1 MTVSRQL
8 GKISML
14 ALLWAV
20 LCSFIG
26 PKEYKYDVKETR
38 ITREEFLE
46 AYYHSSEYI
55 YVKDTAVSPI
65 EEKRVIEAV
74 FGILTEKDKERYAS
88 GELEICDIRR
98 YSTGE
103 YAACLS
109 EFFWHSRAVFLN
121 DKFEPDSTYIEG
133 DEYDV
138 YTTSG
143 IFAALEG
150 FDSDFHALIHFYA
163 RNGEESGRMQ
173 EIAFYKNTTWMLEW
187 LVDFP
192 EYEGIEERMV
202 WYKGAMY
209 CAGLEF
215 CKDANGN
222 WEPKPIF
229 IKLELVKKGYIDVK
243 PYVETALND
252 FVNRK
257 DAALSNVFYIL
268 IQKHKIDNLDV
279 LELSV
284 LPEDEHWKFLLSNCD
299 SLGTHCVSIDYVER
313 DYKLFYWDVD
323 GANLTQEVYNVLLKY
338 DFIERRDVPNQEWLI
353 GERGYF
359 QDGVKNQQ
367 YYFCK
372 SDPKH
377 FKRRYSSASKLPKR
391 MKCRK

>member
-8 GKISML
+8 GEISML

-20 LCSFIG
+20 LCSFTG

-121 DKFEPDSTYIEG
+121 DKFEPDSTFIEG

-150 FDSDFHALIHFYA
+150 F
-163 RNGEESGRMQ
+163 
-173 EIAFYKNTTWMLEW
+173 
-187 LVDFP
+187 
-192 EYEGIEERMV
+192 
-202 WYKGAMY
+202 
-209 CAGLEF
+209 
-215 CKDANGN
+215 
-222 WEPKPIF
+222 
-229 IKLELVKKGYIDVK
+229 DVK

-299 SLGTHCVSIDYVER
+299 SLGSHCVSIDYVER
-313 DYKLFYWDVD
+313 DCKLFYWDVD
-323 GANLTQEVYNVLLKY
+323 GANLTQDVYNVLLKY

-359 QDGVKNQQ
+359 QDGVKTQQ
-367 YYFCK
+367 YYFCM
-372 SDPKH
+372 SDPKY